1 MYNYNINIKKNQAMF
16 RIFKNSI
23 FGKIFGLL
31 TLILLLT
38 EILIIFVF
46 FSQQK
51 NKITED
57 LINRNETLAKIAAK
71 QIEIDYQNKTLPF
84 GTFRILNNEAEDIVF
99 LWLTKPDGRIYF
111 ANDPE
116 LTTEVIMGKT
126 IKEPFLGTEKTL
138 IQDWTYPQGVEK
150 IKLIIQPLEIRDSEG
165 KPWSL
170 LMGISLNSV
179 AAAEKAVIF
188 NSLGLFLLT
197 FLLAI
202 LISFY
207 LTKRITNP
215 LGKLKQGAEII
226 GKGNLNH
233 RIAIKTGD
241 EIEKLAES
249 FNKMTEDL
257 RKSQESLEKELKRA
271 KELERMKSEFISIAA
286 HQLRT
291 PLTAVKWTLQMMIN
305 GDIGELTAEQK
316 TFLSQSYQGNERT
329 IKLVNDFLNVS
340 RIEEGRLSYVFEL
353 IHLEDLIDN
362 IIQDFEHII
371 KEKQM
376 DFVFEKPKEP
386 LPKVKIDHSKMRLA
400 IQNLIDNA
408 IKYTQKKGKVAIS
421 IKNSIIHLEVSIKDT
436 GYGIP
441 KGQHE
446 RIFTKFF
453 RSENIIRRQ
462 VEGTGLGL
470 FIVKNIIEK
479 HGGTIWFES
488 EENKGTTFYF
498 TIPVST

>member
-1 MYNYNINIKKNQAMF
+1 M
-16 RIFKNSI
+16 FKNSI

-188 NSLGLFLLT
+188 NSLGLFMLT
-197 FLLAI
+197 FFLTI
-202 LISFY
+202 FVSFY
-207 LTKRITNP
+207 ITKRITDP
-215 LGKLKQGAEII
+215 LEKLKQGAEII

-249 FNKMTEDL
+249 FNKMAEDL
-257 RKSQESLEKELKRA
+257 GQSRRDLEEANSDLEIRVEIKTKELKKLAEGLDKNVKERT
-271 KELERMKSEFISIAA
+271 KELQEKIEELERFHRM
-286 HQLRT
+286 
-291 PLTAVKWTLQMMIN
+291 AVGREIKMI
-305 GDIGELTAEQK
+305 ELKKE
-316 TFLSQSYQGNERT
+316 
-329 IKLVNDFLNVS
+329 IKK
-340 RIEEGRLSYVFEL
+340 IKKEL
-353 IHLEDLIDN
+353 
-362 IIQDFEHII
+362 
-371 KEKQM
+371 K
-376 DFVFEKPKEP
+376 
-386 LPKVKIDHSKMRLA
+386 
-400 IQNLIDNA
+400 
-408 IKYTQKKGKVAIS
+408 
-421 IKNSIIHLEVSIKDT
+421 
-436 GYGIP
+436 
-441 KGQHE
+441 
-446 RIFTKFF
+446 
-453 RSENIIRRQ
+453 
-462 VEGTGLGL
+462 
-470 FIVKNIIEK
+470 
-479 HGGTIWFES
+479 
-488 EENKGTTFYF
+488 
-498 TIPVST
+498 